1 MKRLLR
7 YMYRHAFFAPV
18 RQVLLVARHEVAGRG
33 QEVPSSYMDELRRQS
48 ALLVI
53 PAFLLS
59 FVWLPFLYLDAQVV
73 QNHSHVVYGLRLGLA
88 GLSLLYALAYFVAS
102 VRRHMMELLVFH
114 SFFHLGSAA
123 IIAALDI
130 GSQGYYSSLLVLL
143 VAPCLLPIPFEAA
156 FLALAMGVAIFSL
169 LSWRLG
175 LDLGDTSNL
184 YRLFDV
190 WFGAAFS
197 LLFLFV
203 TDIVRKRGWQNGWK
217 AYQRSQRVL
226 REVLERRKAEESL
239 RESERL
245 AHRFLEVS
253 QAGMV
258 VIDAQNNQVV
268 KCNAAFLR
276 MTGYA
281 ASEVEGRPSSDTFA
295 RLADELYDRQR
306 MDAEPVRRQTEV
318 IARDGILVPV
328 IKNSQQSMYNGRA
341 AYIESYIDISDVSAR
356 LPERLGVT

>member
-18 RQVLLVARHEVAGRG
+18 RQVVLVARHQVAGRG
-33 QEVPSSYMDELRRQS
+33 QEVPASYRDELRRQS

-73 QNHSHVVYGLRLGLA
+73 ASHSNVIFGLRIGLA
-88 GLSLLYALAYFVAS
+88 GLALLYGLAWFLPS
-102 VRRHMMELLVFH
+102 VRRHMMELLVLH

-130 GSQGYYSSLLVLL
+130 DSQGYYSSLLVLL

-156 FLALAMGVAIFSL
+156 FLALATGVAIFSL

-175 LDLGDTSNL
+175 LDLGDTRNL
-184 YRLFDV
+184 YRVFDV

-217 AYQRSQRVL
+217 AYLRSQRVL
-226 REVLERRKAEESL
+226 REVLERRKAEDSL

-258 VIDAQNNQVV
+258 VVDVQSNQVV

-276 MTGYA
+276 MTGYT
-281 ASEVEGRPSSDTFA
+281 SGELEGRPSNDTFA

-306 MDAEPVRRQTEV
+306 MEAEPVRRQTDI
-318 IARDGILVPV
+318 IARDGMLVPV
-328 IKNSQQSMYNGRA
+328 IKNSQQSMYNGKP

-356 LPERLGVT
+356 LTERLGVS